1 MERMKKEKSD
11 IICIFVPN
19 GVKPTSRQKNLPY
32 KWEEEDGTFYS
43 VMPREV
49 YNDYLELE
57 EEIKNLK
64 EKQKILDKENC
75 ELIDEN
81 VKLKEELKKTNEL
94 LSNVARCSEQYRG
107 KMISVMEELKMFLY
121 KD

>member
-1 MERMKKEKSD
+1 MKVERNRVWNKYTFTPEGKEDEKFLD
-11 IICIFVPN
+11 KVNKYI
-19 GVKPTSRQKNLPY
+19 
-32 KWEEEDGTFYS
+32 DG
-43 VMPREV
+43 
-49 YNDYLELE
+49 LE
-57 EEIKNLK
+57 EENKILK

-81 VKLKEELKKTNEL
+81 VKLKKELKEKNEL